1 MCGQCSELL
10 LSWYSTSQI
19 TKPGPRS
26 RRIYPWG
33 RGGSELPH
41 FTALSPPLNLWNC
54 INQILKSLEQTML
67 LLKKKKSFFI
77 QVQMLVVEHVSLQK
91 ISLLLKIKL
100 FPIISL
106 NEHMYLAFSFIFFF
120 KTRSSIEEEML
131 MSDEIKFP
139 RRAFAEKKQCRHICS
154 LVFVFLSPSNV
165 IFISSVP

>member
-1 MCGQCSELL
+1 MWVGSQILSRFRVFLMCSQCSELL

-106 NEHMYLAFSFIFFF
+106 NEHMYLAFSFITCVGTLKKTTTKMAVLRSFF
-120 KTRSSIEEEML
+120 SW
-131 MSDEIKFP
+131 P
-139 RRAFAEKKQCRHICS
+139 Q
-154 LVFVFLSPSNV
+154 P
-165 IFISSVP
+165 P